1 MKNLLK
7 MLAYLKSLDPHY
19 IIWMSLTSLIS
30 AVTPLVVLTLSRI
43 LLNALVAGDTQNNI
57 YILLAAL
64 LGTTF
69 LLYNLQAYLKLQVDI
84 RRRRIERRA
93 AQGKSRKLMELD
105 LAFLE
110 DESFLTGLEEIEQ
123 KKYISNIGVT
133 SLAEQVESV
142 TGAFFN
148 IILGIGLSFPIFL
161 MPLSTGPISNPVLTV
176 ALFTGILLFAAF
188 NTLLNNLNIKAAQE
202 IVAGDLNRINLV
214 FGYYVMRYGSTPEG
228 AKDVRLYTSGFV
240 QDVAK
245 WLYKGSHE
253 FIMTIFKQLGKYP
266 SYQELLLGC
275 NTFLIYAYIA
285 FKAYVLKLPAGDI
298 LLFAGTITLVSE
310 GLRNALVARTDLK
323 LNWTYFSEYLE
334 FMNLNEGKRE
344 GSLPV
349 EKRLDRAYNLCAEKV
364 SFSYPSTEKQVLKD
378 INIDLQIAKKYAVV
392 GLNGSGKTTM
402 IKLLTRLY
410 DPDQGRIKLNGI
422 DVKKFDYN
430 EYLELF
436 SVVFQDFKLFSLSI
450 AQNVACSTDYDAGKV
465 KACLEKVGFGEMLET
480 MPKGIETCLY
490 TDYEED
496 GYQISGGEA
505 QKIALARA
513 LYKNAPFM
521 ILDEPTAALD
531 PVSEFEIYK
540 HFQEIVE
547 DRTTIYISHRLS
559 SCRFCD
565 EILVFDEGQI
575 VQSGTH
581 EELIQDPNGRYF
593 ELWNAQAAYYQEN
606 AGA

>member
-1 MKNLLK
+1 MKNLFK
-7 MLAYLKSLDPHY
+7 MLAHLKSLDHHY
-19 IIWMSLTSLIS
+19 MTWMSFFSLIS
-30 AVTPLVVLTLSRI
+30 ALTPLIVLTLSRF
-43 LLNALVAGDTQNNI
+43 LLNALVTGASQRYI
-57 YILLAAL
+57 YSLLAGL
-64 LGTTF
+64 LGSSF

-84 RRRRIERRA
+84 RRRRIERRE

-110 DESFLTGLEEIEQ
+110 DESFLTELEEIEQ
-123 KKYISNIGVT
+123 KKYISNIGVIP
-133 SLAEQVESV
+133 LAEQVESM
-142 TGAFFN
+142 TQAFFN
-148 IILGIGLSFPIFL
+148 VLFGIGLSLPVFL
-161 MPLSTGPISNPVLTV
+161 LPLSAGSINNPLLTV
-176 ALFTGILLFAAF
+176 ALFAGILLFAGF
-188 NTLLNNLNIKAAQE
+188 NSLLNNLNIKAAQE
-202 IVAGDLNRINLV
+202 IVAGDLSRINLQ
-214 FGYYVMRYGSTPEG
+214 FGYYVMRYASTPEG
-228 AKDVRLYTSGFV
+228 AKDVRLYTSSFV
-240 QDVAK
+240 QDVAH
-245 WLYKGSHE
+245 WLYRGSHE
-253 FIMTIFKQLGKYP
+253 FILQIFKQLGKFP
-266 SYQELLLGC
+266 SYQELLLGF

-298 LLFAGTITLVSE
+298 LLYAGTITLVSE
-310 GLRNALVARTDLK
+310 GLRNVLIARTDLK
-323 LNWTYFSEYLE
+323 LNWTYFSEYLDFTE
-334 FMNLNEGKRE
+334 LGVARYE

-349 EKRLDRAYNLCAEKV
+349 EKRLDRSYSLKAENISFAYPATKKE
-364 SFSYPSTEKQVLKD
+364 VLKD
-378 INIDLQIAKKYAVV
+378 INIDLQIGKKYAVV

-410 DPDQGRIKLNGI
+410 DPDRGTIKLNGI
-422 DVKKFDYN
+422 DIKKFAYQ

-450 AQNVACSTDYDAGKV
+450 SQNVACSMDYDAAKV
-465 KACLEKVGFGEMLET
+465 KACLEKVGFGEMLAS

-565 EILVFDEGQI
+565 EILVFDDGQI
-575 VQSGTH
+575 VQCGNH
-581 EELIQDPNGRYF
+581 EELIQDPHGRYY
-593 ELWNAQAAYYQEN
+593 ELWNAQAAYYEDKS
-606 AGA
+606 